1 MKKYR
6 LQDIVSNGSNAR
18 KNISSD
24 LLIGDVSNGY
34 GQGDILDANATKQM
48 IQEQI
53 EGITGGSGIDEE
65 VINALHDKDSE
76 YEQRISQLEQTSHE
90 ARVVGDTLIIGL
102 N

>member
-65 VINALHDKDSE
+65 VINALHDKDNE
-76 YEQRISQLEQTSHE
+76 YEQRISQLE
-90 ARVVGDTLIIGL
+90 
-102 N
+102 